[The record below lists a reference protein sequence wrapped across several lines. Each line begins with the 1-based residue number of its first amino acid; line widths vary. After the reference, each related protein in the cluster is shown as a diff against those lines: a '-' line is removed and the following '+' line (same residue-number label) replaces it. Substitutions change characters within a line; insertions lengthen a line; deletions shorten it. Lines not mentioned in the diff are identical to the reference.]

1 VVSEFTVAS
10 GPQGDPASNAPVV
23 LTRAVADYSQKQYD
37 ISTAID
43 GKDAGGWAIASEFG
57 KPHTAFFETK
67 TNLGQEGG
75 TRLTFTIRQQF
86 GSKHMLGKFRL
97 SLTQSPRPLR
107 IDALPE
113 ELAQAI
119 KVPADQRNDAQREV
133 IYRQFTKGDRTLADL
148 EASVKRSAE
157 QLKNRRLSGVQDL
170 AWALINNA
178 AFLFNH

>member
-1 VVSEFTVAS
+1 MLTVHFVE
-10 GPQGDPASNAPVV
+10 PV
-23 LTRAVADYSQKQYD
+23 L
-37 ISTAID
+37 D
-43 GKDAGGWAIASEFG
+43 G
-57 KPHTAFFETK
+57 TK

>member
-1 VVSEFTVAS
+1 
-10 GPQGDPASNAPVV
+10 
-23 LTRAVADYSQKQYD
+23 
-37 ISTAID
+37 
-43 GKDAGGWAIASEFG
+43 
-57 KPHTAFFETK
+57 
-67 TNLGQEGG
+67 
-75 TRLTFTIRQQF
+75 
-86 GSKHMLGKFRL
+86 MLGKFRL
-97 SLTQSPRPLR
+97 SLTQAPRPLR
-107 IDALPE
+107 IDALPA

-119 KVPADQRNDAQREV
+119 AVPADQRNDAQREV

>member
-1 VVSEFTVAS
+1 
-10 GPQGDPASNAPVV
+10 
-23 LTRAVADYSQKQYD
+23 
-37 ISTAID
+37 
-43 GKDAGGWAIASEFG
+43 
-57 KPHTAFFETK
+57 
-67 TNLGQEGG
+67 
-75 TRLTFTIRQQF
+75 
-86 GSKHMLGKFRL
+86 MLGKFRL